1 MFWPYKLMNM
11 LVYDCSCQTAH
22 HKRSVS
28 VVDVKG
34 TFCTV
39 EVQFCSC
46 SSEFVQL
53 LQFGLWGAT
62 PTKPRIA
69 FAIEFF
75 ELVHSVQMECQA
87 SIKSICQSF
96 EEFNHNHIFSYATP
110 KMYPVIIDA
119 FEEYRI
125 YRHKLNMLSCVIPEL
140 DEGNICPACPKT
152 DGVIFE
158 SLDALFIGRRKKAGQ
173 SIGKPLFEQ
182 LMFYDQTH
190 VDQFVANYTT
200 PTSNKECHGFCAGN
214 AVRSMNRYRA
224 LDETAIFGRGCRHE
238 FPKKF
243 LNLKHGELVCYFEC
257 FVQVLKLFAYMWLHY
272 LRKYSTYFID

>member
-1 MFWPYKLMNM
+1 MNM
-11 LVYDCSCQTAH
+11 LVYDCSCQTAR

-46 SSEFVQL
+46 SPEFVRL
-53 LQFGLWGAT
+53 LQFGLWGGT

-75 ELVHSVQMECQA
+75 ELIHSVQMECKA
-87 SIKSICQSF
+87 SIKSICHSF
-96 EEFNHNHIFSYATP
+96 EEFNHNHIFSSYATP

-140 DEGNICPACPKT
+140 EEGNICPTC
-152 DGVIFE
+152 
-158 SLDALFIGRRKKAGQ
+158 S
-173 SIGKPLFEQ
+173 
-182 LMFYDQTH
+182 
-190 VDQFVANYTT
+190 
-200 PTSNKECHGFCAGN
+200 KECHGFLAGN
-214 AVRSMNRYRA
+214 AVRSMNCYRA
-224 LDETAIFGRGCRHE
+224 LDETAIFGLSYAVYVLQELEKDNVDNPALKINILYDVACMLVKHLQVIDQMRRFNERKRVIQDEFDALMRKKRAANAVSLLKEMKKRNRDLEHE
-238 FPKKF
+238 KEEAIAAGAEK
-243 LNLKHGELVCYFEC
+243 
-257 FVQVLKLFAYMWLHY
+257 
-272 LRKYSTYFID
+272 RT